1 MGGKFVVRA
10 GQHKFESGEK
20 VVSPVTVLPTAPND
34 YSRKFFIPTSVESAE
49 SNIKV
54 GTPTHILG
62 LRADDHKPIF
72 SEKINSNSAEESVKT
87 NRFYTDQSTN
97 AIVHLFVDLPVMNIH
112 ESDEED
118 DKDEDLND

>member
-10 GQHKFESGEK
+10 GQHRFESGEK

-54 GTPTHILG
+54 GSPTHILG
-62 LRADDHKPIF
+62 LRADDQKPIF
-72 SEKINSNSAEESVKT
+72 SENIKSNSSKETIKT
-87 NRFYTDQSTN
+87 NRFYTDQSTK

-112 ESDEED
+112 END
-118 DKDEDLND
+118 DEDSKEEELNG

>member
-20 VVSPVTVLPTAPND
+20 VVSPVMVLPTAPND
-34 YSRKFFIPTSVESAE
+34 YSRKFFIPMSVESAE
-49 SNIKV
+49 SNIRV
-54 GTPTHILG
+54 GNPTHILG
-62 LRADDHKPIF
+62 LRSDDHKAIF
-72 SEKINSNSAEESVKT
+72 SENIKLNSSDENITT
-87 NRFYTDQSTN
+87 NRFYTDKSTN

-118 DKDEDLND
+118 AKDEDLNV

>member
-20 VVSPVTVLPTAPND
+20 MVSPVTVLPTAPND
-34 YSRKFFIPTSVESAE
+34 HSRKFFIPVSVAFTE
-49 SNIKV
+49 SNIQV
-54 GTPTHILG
+54 GNPTHILG
-62 LRADDHKPIF
+62 LRSDDHKAIF
-72 SEKINSNSAEESVKT
+72 SEKINSNSTEERVKT

-112 ESDEED
+112 DSDD
-118 DKDEDLND
+118 GKDE